1 MAENE
6 KKNSWDD
13 LIQDLGA
20 QPDESAFERKQPE
33 PQEIPPSVEWSE
45 ETEEPADIAPTPSD
59 WGSLAESLGLEVE
72 DEPKAPD
79 DVPEPA
85 ESPKVQKAATTPE
98 APTAAAQNDADTKG
112 AGQQE
117 VERTAEVDE
126 FGGFLAPEV
135 DDAAGKEAEIEEGG
149 FEEVTSASDDE
160 LEDRLD
166 DGDDDDT
173 EEHNEL
179 PPLPTQMDQAL
190 SDTAWSDSADADDG
204 DGTGISGE
212 AARSAFDALFSD
224 GSSAWG
230 SAFLEKP
237 KRENLPAAGQ
247 GRFFEDDDLADRSS
261 SLDATADTDTSSD
274 GGSDGDA
281 ADGEDGER
289 PKRKRPRRRRRG
301 GRGRKSSNEA
311 TVEENALGE
320 NVADEQ
326 DNGEATADTGESSE
340 DGETRKPRR
349 RRSRRRSRSGEKS
362 EATVEKSAVDDDD
375 DELEDALGD
384 DEGKEDDDNPRGS
397 NRRQRHRNIPT
408 WSEAIGMIVDAN
420 LEQRAKSPSKPQGS
434 RGGRGRGGRRRGRK
448 PEGK

>member
-45 ETEEPADIAPTPSD
+45 QAEEPADIAPTPSD
-59 WGSLAESLGLEVE
+59 WGSLAESLGLEVKE
-72 DEPKAPD
+72 EPEAAD
-79 DVPEPA
+79 DVPAPT
-85 ESPKVQKAATTPE
+85 ESPKAQKAASTPE
-98 APTAAAQNDADTKG
+98 KPAAAAQNDADTRG
-112 AGQQE
+112 PDQQE

-126 FGGFLAPEV
+126 FGGFLAPAV

-261 SLDATADTDTSSD
+261 SLDAIADTDTSSD
-274 GGSDGDA
+274 GDS